1 MFFLVVRIF
10 RLYSLSSFQI
20 FHAAVLTRVIL
31 LFITFSV
38 LNYLITESLYFTT
51 FIQFPHLPPS
61 ISGNYKSDLSMGLIF
76 FFFFFFARRGKD
88 FVLDFT
94 CKWNPTVFVFLC
106 LTYFTQHNAL
116 RVYYVVPN
124 GKISSFLW
132 LNSIPW
138 CVCVCVTFC
147 LCIYLLI
154 SA

>member
-1 MFFLVVRIF
+1 MVRIF

-38 LNYLITESLYFTT
+38 LNCLITESLTS
-51 FIQFPHLPPS
+51 PPS
-61 ISGNYKSDLSMGLIF
+61 SSSLTSHLLSLVTTNLTCLWVW
-76 FFFFFFARRGKD
+76 FFFFFARRGKD